1 MIASLLAIIGPL
13 AALTL
18 IVACRRTPA
27 VFALGGALVVFGGAV
42 GGLID
47 ASAGGHASLA
57 FAGMPDLP
65 LRLQHDS
72 LTAILSLTVA
82 TVALLVFV
90 YAVGYM
96 HAEPDKVRFFA
107 EMSFFAAAMQGVVL
121 AGDWI
126 LLLACWEL
134 IGLASYLLIGFWY
147 ERPLVPVAATRAFL
161 TTRGADLG
169 LYVAVFALVSTAGTS
184 DVGQSV
190 AANTGQF
197 AIGMLLLLAAMGKSA
212 QVPFH
217 GWLQDA
223 MLGPT
228 PVSAL
233 LHSATLVAAGVILL
247 IRSAPLFSAPMLTAV
262 AAIGGLTILVTG
274 VTALAQPDLKRMLA
288 ASTSSQLGF
297 MLIGVGAG
305 SPIAALVHLVAHAAM
320 KAALFL
326 GAGIFQHAL
335 DSTVFAELRGVGR
348 AYPRVFILFALAGL
362 ALAGVPPL
370 AGFWSKDPI
379 EAATMESPLGAF
391 LFPLALVGLLL
402 TGAYVARALRLLWQG
417 SAQRRPVP
425 GMAWMLVGLA
435 GVSLLATFLGP
446 ALVPTAQFV
455 GGRLPT
461 NVSSQLLGFGTAVF
475 GLLAGW
481 SGFTDRLAAPIASPA
496 ARGFRVGDG
505 WIDVAVRPALALAR
519 AADRLDLSLYD
530 TSVSAGRIGLGL
542 ATGPLARADALVE
555 RLVLAV
561 GSDGLLLARASRRF
575 DEVDLDGLIGQ
586 LVRATQ
592 LLGER
597 VRRLQTGFV
606 SRELLLAASGAAVI
620 LVLALAAR

>member
-126 LLLACWEL
+126 LL
-134 IGLASYLLIGFWY
+134 IGFWY

-184 DVGQSV
+184 EVGQSV

-233 LHSATLVAAGVILL
+233 LHSATLVAAGAILL

-461 NVSSQLLGFGTAVF
+461 NVSSQLLGFGTAVL

>member
-1 MIASLLAIIGPL
+1 
-13 AALTL
+13 
-18 IVACRRTPA
+18 
-27 VFALGGALVVFGGAV
+27 
-42 GGLID
+42 
-47 ASAGGHASLA
+47 
-57 FAGMPDLP
+57 
-65 LRLQHDS
+65 
-72 LTAILSLTVA
+72 
-82 TVALLVFV
+82 
-90 YAVGYM
+90 
-96 HAEPDKVRFFA
+96 
-107 EMSFFAAAMQGVVL
+107 
-121 AGDWI
+121 
-126 LLLACWEL
+126 
-134 IGLASYLLIGFWY
+134 
-147 ERPLVPVAATRAFL
+147 
-161 TTRGADLG
+161 
-169 LYVAVFALVSTAGTS
+169 
-184 DVGQSV
+184 
-190 AANTGQF
+190 
-197 AIGMLLLLAAMGKSA
+197 
-212 QVPFH
+212 
-217 GWLQDA
+217 
-223 MLGPT
+223 
-228 PVSAL
+228 
-233 LHSATLVAAGVILL
+233 
-247 IRSAPLFSAPMLTAV
+247 
-262 AAIGGLTILVTG
+262 
-274 VTALAQPDLKRMLA
+274 MLA

-461 NVSSQLLGFGTAVF
+461 NVSSQLLGF
-475 GLLAGW
+475 AGW
-481 SGFTDRLAAPIASPA
+481 SGLTDRLAAPIASPA

>member
-1 MIASLLAIIGPL
+1 
-13 AALTL
+13 
-18 IVACRRTPA
+18 
-27 VFALGGALVVFGGAV
+27 
-42 GGLID
+42 
-47 ASAGGHASLA
+47 
-57 FAGMPDLP
+57 
-65 LRLQHDS
+65 
-72 LTAILSLTVA
+72 
-82 TVALLVFV
+82 
-90 YAVGYM
+90 
-96 HAEPDKVRFFA
+96 
-107 EMSFFAAAMQGVVL
+107 
-121 AGDWI
+121 
-126 LLLACWEL
+126 
-134 IGLASYLLIGFWY
+134 
-147 ERPLVPVAATRAFL
+147 
-161 TTRGADLG
+161 
-169 LYVAVFALVSTAGTS
+169 
-184 DVGQSV
+184 
-190 AANTGQF
+190 
-197 AIGMLLLLAAMGKSA
+197 
-212 QVPFH
+212 
-217 GWLQDA
+217 
-223 MLGPT
+223 
-228 PVSAL
+228 
-233 LHSATLVAAGVILL
+233 
-247 IRSAPLFSAPMLTAV
+247 
-262 AAIGGLTILVTG
+262 
-274 VTALAQPDLKRMLA
+274 MLA

-461 NVSSQLLGFGTAVF
+461 NVSSQLLGFGTAVL
-475 GLLAGW
+475 G
-481 SGFTDRLAAPIASPA
+481 PIASPA